1 MDTLFESLAT
11 LKDRPIGTVLHIG
24 AGNGLVLARYA
35 DLAPE
40 RVVLVEGDT
49 DTAAQLQ
56 RRAAGLR
63 WAEVRAQAVAA
74 TQALHGTTWF
84 YGVASTTYYPTS
96 GDATDWA
103 YGVAGAL
110 ATA

>member
-40 RVVLVEGDT
+40 QIR
-49 DTAAQLQ
+49 AQLANTG
-56 RRAAGLR
+56 R
-63 WAEVRAQAVAA
+63 EPEVAA
-74 TQALHGTTWF
+74 AMKHPEMPPD
-84 YGVASTTYYPTS
+84 YPCGPNTNFQNPTPMPI
-96 GDATDWA
+96 AT
-103 YGVAGAL
+103 
-110 ATA
+110 